1 MAVHPSRGRNQGT
14 DPVSGLPLRLR
25 TDVRGNVLRALDAAH
40 VDAVEA
46 YVSAVLRPPARGN
59 GTPASRLPAW
69 IKSAKNRREVLLG
82 PGGRGTCSRRT
93 AHRPDRPD
101 PHVPSTESLPPIPGG
116 PACR

>member
-1 MAVHPSRGRNQGT
+1 MAVHPSRRRNQGT

-25 TDVRGNVLRALDAAH
+25 TDIRGNVLRALDAAH

-82 PGGRGTCSRRT
+82 PGGRR
-93 AHRPDRPD
+93 DL
-101 PHVPSTESLPPIPGG
+101 LPADGAPP
-116 PACR
+116 